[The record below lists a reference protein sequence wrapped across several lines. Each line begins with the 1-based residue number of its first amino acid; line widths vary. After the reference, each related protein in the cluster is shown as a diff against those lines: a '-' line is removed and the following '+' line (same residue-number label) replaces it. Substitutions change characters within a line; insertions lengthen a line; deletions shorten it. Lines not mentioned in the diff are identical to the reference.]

1 MPVERIVEKLASIFV
16 RLRCGHASA
25 RAPPARCRGSLVR
38 EPLYRVSGRCQR
50 SGDPTSQCSA

>member
-1 MPVERIVEKLASIFV
+1 VEKLASIFV